1 MLWSMCHWPDQKLDL
16 ISININDNLFTSNF
30 YSIVGYSDVIR
41 LDVEEGDDIMNADI
55 KTRI

>member
-41 LDVEEGDDIMNADI
+41 LDVEESDDIMTADI

>member
-41 LDVEEGDDIMNADI
+41 LDIEGGDDIMDADI
-55 KTRI
+55 KTGI